1 MKDIAKIDSNF
12 QIKTA
17 AGGTFHSVDLPP
29 FRIYGIQKDDEGYF
43 RMPPEIAANT
53 SEGVSWLNRHT
64 AGGLVKFRTNSPKL
78 SLRVSGPVRNGIMA
92 HMTALGSTG
101 FDLFC
106 GEAFVA
112 SFPPN
117 TQPLGADYSAEK
129 ELFVKNAVPDEEG
142 FYELTLYFP
151 LYGAYREVSLS
162 VPDGYEFRASAASFK
177 NGKPVVFYGS
187 SITQGG
193 CAPSPG
199 MGYTNII
206 SRKHN
211 LYCMNLGFSGSAKA
225 EPAMNDYLASLD
237 MSAFV
242 LDYDHNAP
250 NAAYLAETH
259 EKLFKTVRAAH
270 PELPILI
277 ISSIPCYTMTFEQEE
292 RRDIVRKTYENALAA
307 GDKKVWF
314 LDGMTI
320 FDKIPFDVA
329 TVDGCH
335 PNGLGMYLM
344 AERIG
349 AYLQAPYVSF

>member
-1 MKDIAKIDSNF
+1 
-12 QIKTA
+12 
-17 AGGTFHSVDLPP
+17 
-29 FRIYGIQKDDEGYF
+29 
-43 RMPPEIAANT
+43 MP
-53 SEGVSWLNRHT
+53 
-64 AGGLVKFRTNSPKL
+64 
-78 SLRVSGPVRNGIMA
+78 
-92 HMTALGSTG
+92 
-101 FDLFC
+101 
-106 GEAFVA
+106 
-112 SFPPN
+112 
-117 TQPLGADYSAEK
+117 
-129 ELFVKNAVPDEEG
+129 VPDEEG

-177 NGKPVVFYGS
+177 NEKPVVFYGS
-187 SITQGG
+187 SISQGG

-259 EKLFKTVRAAH
+259 EKLFKTVRRRIRQ
-270 PELPILI
+270 LPILI

-292 RRDIVRKTYENALAA
+292 RRDTFVEPMKTHLRSEIRKFGFWTARR
-307 GDKKVWF
+307 F
-314 LDGMTI
+314 SI
-320 FDKIPFDVA
+320 RS
-329 TVDGCH
+329 C
-335 PNGLGMYLM
+335 LM
-344 AERIG
+344 LRR
-349 AYLQAPYVSF
+349 

>member
-1 MKDIAKIDSNF
+1 MKDITKIDSNF
-12 QIKTA
+12 EIKTA

-43 RMPPEIAANT
+43 RMPPEIASNT

-177 NGKPVVFYGS
+177 NEKPVVFYGS
-187 SITQGG
+187 SITQG
-193 CAPSPG
+193 A
-199 MGYTNII
+199 
-206 SRKHN
+206 
-211 LYCMNLGFSGSAKA
+211 
-225 EPAMNDYLASLD
+225 
-237 MSAFV
+237 
-242 LDYDHNAP
+242 
-250 NAAYLAETH
+250 
-259 EKLFKTVRAAH
+259 VRRRRVWDI
-270 PELPILI
+270 PILFHVSI
-277 ISSIPCYTMTFEQEE
+277 IYI
-292 RRDIVRKTYENALAA
+292 A
-307 GDKKVWF
+307 
-314 LDGMTI
+314 
-320 FDKIPFDVA
+320 
-329 TVDGCH
+329 
-335 PNGLGMYLM
+335 
-344 AERIG
+344 
-349 AYLQAPYVSF
+349 